1 MRDPDANISELLI
14 NLTSDIVSSYVGN
27 NEVGPDEV
35 TNLIG
40 SVHSAI
46 VDAAGAQ
53 QRPVHPISAVPIEK
67 SIEQDH
73 IFCLECGRKFRT
85 LKRHIT
91 SVHAMTE
98 KEYRNRWSLPDTY
111 PMIAPSYLELRKK
124 LVSADGPRRNSP
136 TRRGAGGKRAS

>member
-1 MRDPDANISELLI
+1 MSDRDTNISELLI

-27 NEVGPDEV
+27 NKVGPGEV

-46 VDAAGAQ
+46 AGAASSLF
-53 QRPVHPISAVPIEK
+53 RPVQPIPAVPIEE
-67 SIEQDH
+67 SVEQDH

-91 SVHAMTE
+91 SVHAMAE

-124 LVSADGPRRNSP
+124 LVSADGPKHNSP
-136 TRRGAGGKRAS
+136 DRRGAGVKRAS